1 MSTDEVKYPRFISN
15 APFGDDLFEG
25 KSQKIIADCI
35 SELLL
40 NDDSCKVIGLD
51 GQWGSGKSN
60 LVKMVESSISD
71 KYYTFV
77 YDAWGHQEDLQRRSL
92 LEELTESLTSPTL
105 SENGKIIKEPAL
117 NPIKW
122 KKNKLKSLLAKT
134 REVETKSIPSL
145 GIGIILV
152 GLVLVLT
159 PLFSIIIDAIPEKH
173 LWYRLGVV
181 ALPFVCLISYF
192 FACWWREYK
201 KQTHKE
207 QKQRRVLRRE
217 RKTLRTNA
225 DDKKMYPRYC
235 AISLKE
241 TLTQFF
247 YIYQGK
253 QKEDTTYETISE
265 DEPSVKKFRDWMS
278 DISSDLGESKLLLVF
293 DNMDR
298 LPPKKVQELW
308 SSIHTF
314 FAETSYPNIRVIV
327 PFDRAH
333 IKTAFKAEGQG
344 ECYGDDFINKTFN
357 VVFRV
362 SLPILSDWK
371 NYFKLKWDEA
381 LNEIDSEEYNRIL
394 QIFDMFCQNVTPR
407 EIVAFINEYVSIKLA
422 CQKYNIPGRYIAL
435 FIIAKDKI
443 LSKHNDEILEPS
455 YLGGLSFIYG
465 NDENLPKYI
474 ASLTYQIDPENA
486 IQIAYTKTLS
496 NALDNNDAD
505 TVLAISKIREFTDIL
520 VNILPNLNNYENVVL
535 ALDKVPEDA
544 FTTNYQYQSIWDD
557 IYAILVK
564 GEVEGQ
570 IIKPYQEILLSK
582 VSEKK
587 KYVQKILNGF
597 TSGEDFS
604 SADYYESINKI
615 NSQIKDEY
623 GFTVFSLIRT
633 KQTSVEDFISLVD
646 LAEKE
651 YSKYKVT
658 CPAKEIDEYLSG
670 LTVEAL
676 DDILFIPFYNETD
689 KKKLEKYVES
699 LKEKLE
705 ESEADAEKLEIILTR
720 YKEMERPLAKSISD
734 KEIYNHFTNLDEDSE
749 VYYDAIAMRL
759 ARQNKFTTTYVSYF
773 ADILE
778 SEDDN
783 LAEKIASRMEYYIT
797 FGDILKGLENFSKY
811 PLYKNVAKKL
821 IRGSYGVSTA
831 DISSLLFIFDKI
843 VGWANVTPKELLSSL
858 DRWSR
863 FVKSI
868 NKDNVNKIPISF
880 FSIAISNKDNYEIA
894 KHCIEAATTY
904 LDSLSEEQWVEA
916 FQTTSSY
923 MSRLSK
929 TLNYTF
935 SQAAFDA
942 VKSTLK
948 SVALGEISVPD
959 KEEWNGIIDRVD
971 ALKKSLVG
979 AFNTVRDAIIRQ
991 DNMTPEIFLFFGG
1004 WLFKYA
1010 HLNKKE
1016 ESLRTIFP
1024 STVLDNDECLE
1035 IIIENKE
1042 KLPTIIEKA
1051 KDEKAD
1057 FIDKIL
1063 SLKSSHRNKKYQ
1075 NFLEFLGIDK
1085 QKRSRKKKKKE

>member
-1 MSTDEVKYPRFISN
+1 MSTDEIKYPRFISN
-15 APFGDDLFEG
+15 APLGDDLFEG

-77 YDAWGHQEDLQRRSL
+77 YDAWGHQEDLQRRSI
-92 LEELTESLTSPTL
+92 LEELTESLTSPVL
-105 SENGKIIKEPAL
+105 SEDSKIIKEPAL
-117 NPIKW
+117 NSVKW
-122 KKNKLKSLLAKT
+122 KKNKLKNLLAKT

-159 PLFSIIIDAIPEKH
+159 PLFSIIIDAIPEEY

-181 ALPFVCLISYF
+181 ALPFICLISYF
-192 FACWWREYK
+192 FVCWWREYK
-201 KQTHKE
+201 KHTHKE
-207 QKQRRVLRRE
+207 RKQRRSLRKE
-217 RKTLRTNA
+217 RKTLRKNA
-225 DDKKMYPRYC
+225 DDKKPYPRYGTL
-235 AISLKE
+235 SLKE

-278 DISSDLGESKLLLVF
+278 EISSDLGESKLLLVF

-314 FAETSYPNIRVIV
+314 FAETAYPNIRVIV

-333 IKTAFKAEGQG
+333 IKTAFKIDGQA

-381 LNEIDSEEYNRIL
+381 LNDIDGEEYNRIL
-394 QIFDMFCQNVTPR
+394 QIFDVFCQNVTPR

-435 FIIAKDKI
+435 FIIAKDQI

-455 YLGGLSFIYG
+455 YLGGLSFIYS

-496 NALDNNDAD
+496 NALDNNDID
-505 TVLAISKIREFTDIL
+505 TVLAISKVREFTDIL

-557 IYAILVK
+557 IYAILIK
-564 GEVEGQ
+564 GEAEGQ

-587 KYVQKILNGF
+587 KYVQKILAGF
-597 TSGEDFS
+597 ISGEDFS
-604 SADYYESINKI
+604 STDYYESINKI

-623 GFTVFSLIRT
+623 GFTVFSLMRT
-633 KQTSVEDFISLVD
+633 KQTSVEDFISLVN

-651 YSKYKVT
+651 YSKYKIT
-658 CPAKEIDEYLSG
+658 CPVKEIDEYLSG

-676 DDILFIPFYNETD
+676 EDISFVPFYNETD

-699 LKEKLE
+699 LKEKLG
-705 ESEADAEKLEIILTR
+705 ESEDDAEKLEVVLNR
-720 YKEMERPLAKSISD
+720 YKEMERPLTKSISD
-734 KEIYNHFTNLDEDSE
+734 KEVYNHFSNLDEDSE

-759 ARQNKFTTTYVSYF
+759 ARQNKFTTSYVSYF
-773 ADILE
+773 ADILD
-778 SEDDN
+778 SDDDD
-783 LAEKIASRMEYYIT
+783 LAEKIASRIEYYIS
-797 FGDILKGLENFSKY
+797 FGDYLIGLELFSKHA
-811 PLYKNVAKKL
+811 LYASVAKKL
-821 IRGSYGVSTA
+821 IEGYYGVSSATV
-831 DISSLLFIFDKI
+831 SSLIFKFSEI
-843 VGWANVTPKELLSSL
+843 VKWSGVSHGELLRRL
-858 DRWSR
+858 NGWSR
-863 FVKSI
+863 FIKSI
-868 NKDNVNKIPISF
+868 TIENVNKVPISF
-880 FSIAISNKDNYEIA
+880 FITAFPNKNNYEIA
-894 KHCIEAATTY
+894 THTIKTALEY
-904 LDSLSEEQWVEA
+904 LDSLNEEQWAEVL
-916 FQTTSSY
+916 QTSNSY
-923 MSRLSK
+923 DLKLSN
-929 TLNYTF
+929 TLDYTI

-959 KEEWNGIIDRVD
+959 KEEWNGIIDRIEIS
-971 ALKKSLVG
+971 KKSLVG
-979 AFNTVRDAIIRQ
+979 TFNTVRDAIIRQ
-991 DNMTPEIFLFFGG
+991 DNMTPEMFLFFGD

-1024 STVLDNDECLE
+1024 STVLDNEECLN

-1042 KLPTIIEKA
+1042 KMPTIIDKA

-1057 FIDKIL
+1057 FIDKVL

-1085 QKRSRKKKKKE
+1085 QKRSRKKRKKE